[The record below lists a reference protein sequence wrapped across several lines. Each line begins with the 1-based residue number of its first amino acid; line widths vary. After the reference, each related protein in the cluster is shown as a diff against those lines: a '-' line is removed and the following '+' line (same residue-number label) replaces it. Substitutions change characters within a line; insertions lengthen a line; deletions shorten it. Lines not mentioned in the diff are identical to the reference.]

1 MKTSRR
7 SALLR
12 QAHPYDDL
20 RGAALVRRHH
30 DLVALGLDGVQ
41 ARELGP
47 VVHEA
52 QVPVDRLQRHV
63 QVPAADQRP
72 EVLADVAEALQL

>member
-1 MKTSRR
+1 VPLWFAVTTTSWR
-7 SALLR
+7 
-12 QAHPYDDL
+12 
-20 RGAALVRRHH
+20 
-30 DLVALGLDGVQ
+30 LGLDGVQ